1 MYILTL
7 GKITRDVGEI
17 STEIVDQDN
26 NNEEVEEQV
35 LEEEGVDNAEEAQ
48 REPPPAA
55 EEEDDVS
62 EIIQNLTPILIPRRT
77 KIYYQ

>member
-17 STEIVDQDN
+17 SAEIVDQDN

-35 LEEEGVDNAEEAQ
+35 LEEEGVDNAEEEQ
-48 REPPPAA
+48 REPPPA
-55 EEEDDVS
+55 EEDDVS